1 MTQKINWLFERE
13 LTFSAG
19 AFAVETTTA
28 LKVFSLNTTAK
39 RAEKKTINGKT
50 ALRSAND
57 IPKLC
62 AGHKIKQLVVIKN
75 NKKLKIVSK
84 ERTKYKVKLIFFES
98 PFILFNAIAYK
109 QKGSL

>member
-13 LTFSAG
+13 LTLSVG
-19 AFAVETTTA
+19 AFTVGTMTA
-28 LKVFSLNTTAK
+28 LKVFNLINTANT
-39 RAEKKTINGKT
+39 AEKKTINGKT

-62 AGHKIKQLVVIKN
+62 AGHKMKQVVVIKN

-84 ERTKYKVKLIFFES
+84 ERTKYKVKLIFLKVR
-98 PFILFNAIAYK
+98 LFYSM
-109 QKGSL
+109 Q